1 AAAVDLARVLAEDLR
16 QLLEHLVACWMPVRI
31 VYRLETIEIQ
41 HCNRDLL
48 RGALGAVELLVQQAV
63 DLAMVVKAGQS
74 VADAEAL
81 ELPVLLL
88 ELVLEPLDAEHRAD
102 ARLELRKV
110 DRLGQVVVSAG
121 IEPHDLVLGRV
132 ARGHEDD
139 RDE

>member
-1 AAAVDLARVLAEDLR
+1 
-16 QLLEHLVACWMPVRI
+16 
-31 VYRLETIEIQ
+31 
-41 HCNRDLL
+41 
-48 RGALGAVELLVQQAV
+48 AV

-139 RDE
+139 RDERQVVVVLDLDRKSTRLNSSHVKISYAVFCLKKKKKHYHSFIWHARI